1 MTLVEKEFSLSS
13 TPHLLDRLAT
23 LTSIR
28 DLELL
33 EFSLLKTVHE
43 LFRPEQVTM
52 IKYDEQGDV
61 KFTIRYGHDGCHES
75 LKTKKDQ
82 PELLSAIRMM
92 RRLKSP
98 YHSRLAN
105 GNNLSAFPILDFQ
118 SLSVCL
124 MMESRRPGA
133 SNDIK
138 LIQGLLQIYRNF
150 CHLIEDAQR
159 DQLTG
164 LLNRKTFDESIQ
176 RVIGMSSSLSTAYQN
191 QQEDRR
197 VHEEG
202 ESSYWLGLIDI
213 DNFKRINDTLG
224 HIYGDEVLLL
234 MSQIMRDSFR
244 ESDLLF
250 RFGGEEFVVVTENL
264 DMQGAKT
271 AFERFRHKVEQFNFP
286 QVGQVTISFG
296 AVKVTSVGPRRRP
309 AGAARGRG
317 RVAGA
322 PAGRALQGAGRGL
335 HGPQR
340 AARQRSGHRAL

>member
-1 MTLVEKEFSLSS
+1 MSS

-43 LFRPEQVTM
+43 LFRPEQATM
-52 IKYDEQGDV
+52 IKYDGNGEI
-61 KFTIRYGHDGCHES
+61 KFTMRYGHDGCHES
-75 LKTKKDQ
+75 LKTKKEQ

-92 RRLKSP
+92 RRLKAP

-124 MMESRRPGA
+124 ILESRRPGA

-176 RVIGMSSSLSTAYQN
+176 RVIGMSSSLSTSFQN
-191 QQEDRR
+191 QHDDRR
-197 VHEEG
+197 IHEEG
-202 ESSYWLGLIDI
+202 DSCFWLGLIDI
-213 DNFKRINDTLG
+213 DNFKIINDTLG
-224 HIYGDEVLLL
+224 HIYGDEVLLM
-234 MSQIMRDSFR
+234 MSQVMRDSFR

-264 DMQGAKT
+264 DVKGAKT
-271 AFERFRHKVEQFNFP
+271 AFERFRVKVDQFDFP
-286 QVGQVTISFG
+286 QVGKVTISLG
-296 AVKVTSVGPRRRP
+296 AVKVTSADVVH
-309 AGAARGRG
+309 AVLDKADK
-317 RVAGA
+317 
-322 PAGRALQGAGRGL
+322 ALYYAKQNGKNMVCFYDELIEQGL
-335 HGPQR
+335 MESSQVKLN
-340 AARQRSGHRAL
+340 QEIELF

>member
-1 MTLVEKEFSLSS
+1 MSS

-43 LFRPEQVTM
+43 LFRPEQATM
-52 IKYDEQGDV
+52 IKYDGSGEV
-61 KFTIRYGHDGCHES
+61 KFTMRYGHDGCHES
-75 LKTKKDQ
+75 LKTKKEQ

-92 RRLKSP
+92 RRINAP

-124 MMESRRPGA
+124 ILESRRPGA

-176 RVIGMSSSLSTAYQN
+176 RVIGMSSSLNTTFQI
-191 QQEDRR
+191 QQDDRR
-197 VHEEG
+197 THEEAG
-202 ESSYWLGLIDI
+202 SCYWLGLIDI

-234 MSQIMRDSFR
+234 MSQVMRDSFR

-264 DMQGAKT
+264 DIEGAKT
-271 AFERFRHKVEQFNFP
+271 AFERFRLKVDQFDFP
-286 QVGQVTISFG
+286 QVGQVTISLG
-296 AVKVTSVGPRRRP
+296 AVKVTSADVVH
-309 AGAARGRG
+309 AVLDKADK
-317 RVAGA
+317 
-322 PAGRALQGAGRGL
+322 ALYYAKQNGKNIVCFYDELVNQGL
-335 HGPQR
+335 IESTQFTLN
-340 AARQRSGHRAL
+340 QDIELF

>member
-1 MTLVEKEFSLSS
+1 MSS

-52 IKYDEQGDV
+52 IKYDDSGDV
-61 KFTIRYGHDGCHES
+61 KFTMRYGHDGCHES

-82 PELLSAIRMM
+82 PELQSVLRMT
-92 RRLKSP
+92 RRLNAP

-105 GNNLSAFPILDFQ
+105 GNSLSAFPVLDFQ
-118 SLSVCL
+118 FLSVCL
-124 MMESRRPGA
+124 IMESRRQGA

-138 LIQGLLQIYRNF
+138 LIQGLLEIYRNF

-191 QQEDRR
+191 QEEDRR
-197 VHEEG
+197 SHPDCD
-202 ESSYWLGLIDI
+202 SSYWLGLIDI
-213 DNFKRINDTLG
+213 DNFKKINDTLG

-271 AFERFRHKVEQFNFP
+271 AFERFRSKVEQFNFP

-296 AVKVTSVGPRRRP
+296 AIQVGSSDVVHAVLDKADKALYFAKQNGKNRVCFYEELIQAGLIEP
-309 AGAARGRG
+309 A
-317 RVAGA
+317 
-322 PAGRALQGAGRGL
+322 RAKLNQEVEL
-335 HGPQR
+335 F
-340 AARQRSGHRAL
+340 